1 MMKYSHLIKLN
12 QIKRKNNY
20 METKL
25 KKLLRKRNISQKKLY
40 DKISKIYET
49 PIGQY
54 ALSEIVNG
62 KKLNY
67 HIITLV
73 KICNVLNVKPQS
85 IVESDSLDLQLL
97 KPEYIK
103 VNKKPV
109 ETVEPSSLEE
119 QAKHTNWEDE
129 DVDSADGEEA
139 LKVNKGH

>member
-85 IVESDSLDLQLL
+85 IVESDSLDFQLL

-103 VNKKPV
+103 ANKKPT

-139 LKVNKGH
+139 LKVNKVQ

>member
-1 MMKYSHLIKLN
+1 MTNYSHLIILS
-12 QIKRKNNY
+12 QIKIKVNN

-25 KKLLRKRNISQKKLY
+25 KKLLKKRNISQKKLY

-73 KICNVLNVKPQS
+73 KICNVLKVKPQS
-85 IVESDSLDLQLL
+85 IVESDSLDMQLL

-103 VNKKPV
+103 SLKSKLEPVKEEPKPEWEGEWV
-109 ETVEPSSLEE
+109 DEPIEVSKE
-119 QAKHTNWEDE
+119 Q
-129 DVDSADGEEA
+129 
-139 LKVNKGH
+139 

>member
-25 KKLLRKRNISQKKLY
+25 KKLLRKRNVSQKKLY

-85 IVESDSLDLQLL
+85 IVESDSLDMQLL

-103 VNKKPV
+103 ANKKTA

-119 QAKHTNWEDE
+119 QSEHFNGEDE
-129 DVDSADGEEA
+129 YVDSADGEEA
-139 LKVNKGH
+139 LK